1 MVIHIDSLSILKK
14 IDKYSTLK
22 PLSIGEPDIYL
33 GVKLMKMTMA
43 NGVWCWSMIPSKYVQ
58 EAVRNC
64 ETHLKKQY
72 GGKYSIVKVAFYP
85 FSCHYESKFNV
96 SETLDPVMESYSQYL
111 IGITRWLNWD
121 ALTLPLRCLCYHF
134 TTITPVRD
142 IL

>member
-64 ETHLKKQY
+64 ETHLRDQCV
-72 GGKYSIVKVAFYP
+72 GKYSLVNDAYNPFDYHYKIKVDVSDPLNPEIELYFL
-85 FSCHYESKFNV
+85 CHQS
-96 SETLDPVMESYSQYL
+96 
-111 IGITRWLNWD
+111 I
-121 ALTLPLRCLCYHF
+121 
-134 TTITPVRD
+134 
-142 IL
+142 ILK